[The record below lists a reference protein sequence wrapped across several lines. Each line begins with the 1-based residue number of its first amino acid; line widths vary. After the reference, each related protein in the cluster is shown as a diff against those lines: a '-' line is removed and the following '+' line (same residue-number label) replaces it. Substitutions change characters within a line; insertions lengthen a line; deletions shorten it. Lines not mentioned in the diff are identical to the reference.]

1 MKVSRL
7 LIAGTA
13 AALLPFAGAFAQSS
27 TPDQGAQPSEP
38 PAQQG
43 ATFES
48 LDKDSDGRI
57 SKAEA
62 AANASVSQQFSKY
75 DQNGD
80 GFIERSE
87 VSAANQAPPE
97 GQSQQ

>member
-1 MKVSRL
+1 MKSTRL

-13 AALLPFAGAFAQSS
+13 VALLPFAGAFAQ
-27 TPDQGAQPSEP
+27 TPDPATPPS
-38 PAQQG
+38 QQG

-48 LDKDSDGRI
+48 LDANSDGKI

-62 AANASVSQQFSKY
+62 AVNENVSAQFSKY

-87 VSAANQAPPE
+87 VNSANNSQPAPSP
-97 GQSQQ
+97 Q